1 MKDIHNIDGVDYIR
15 RDLIKDIEKERD
27 EALEKLKIINKIIH
41 GTYSIKE
48 IQPEVKKVEKKV
60 KKSKKTG
67 NVPYTYG
74 KKDDPYQIPK
84 SAQQLWKIRF
94 MNDFG
99 QFFNKDNRKLKI
111 NIKQVLE
118 MQKTLSNSTTNGDI
132 KQLGKDIGLDYAMIH
147 KLAFN
152 YKEGVFDKFIKEWNQ
167 KQTLPKPKKLP
178 TQNTPEKRKEAGIY
192 GI

>member
-15 RDLIKDIEKERD
+15 RDLIEDIEKERD

-41 GTYSIKE
+41 GTYSIEE
-48 IQPEVKKVEKKV
+48 IQPKVKKS

-111 NIKQVLE
+111 TIKHVLE
-118 MQKTLSNSTTNGDI
+118 MQKTLSKSTTNGDI
-132 KQLGKDIGLDYAMIH
+132 KKLGKNIGLDYAMIH

-167 KQTLPKPKKLP
+167 KTQPTISRKHLP
-178 TQNTPEKRKEAGIY
+178 TQNNPEKRKEAGIY

>member
-15 RDLIKDIEKERD
+15 RDLVKDIEEERD
-27 EALEKLKIINKIIH
+27 KALEKLQLINKIIH
-41 GTYSIKE
+41 DTYSVE
-48 IQPEVKKVEKKV
+48 ETQPKSEKI
-60 KKSKKTG
+60 KKTG
-67 NVPYTYG
+67 KIPYTYG
-74 KKDDPYQIPK
+74 KKDDPYQIPQ
-84 SAQQLWKIRF
+84 SARQLWKIRF

-118 MQKTLSNSTTNGDI
+118 MQKTLSKNTTNGDI

-152 YKEGVFDKFIKEWNQ
+152 YKEGIFDKFIKEWNQ

-178 TQNTPEKRKEAGIY
+178 TQNNPEKRKEAGIY